1 MVTRRSQCNP
11 SRLKGLLDD
20 DLSATGR
27 VEVVRHLDDCPACQ
41 ARLEELAA
49 GSRIWGDLRQLA
61 GSGDPAGRGRGT
73 HAEETGLWP
82 KDRPDPAR
90 EILGLLAPADD
101 PDALGKLGP
110 YEVTG
115 VLGRGGMGVVLSG
128 FDPSLNRPVAIKV
141 LAPQLATGAAA
152 RKRFAREARAAASV
166 VHDHVVA
173 IYAVD
178 VDEGSGLPYLVMP
191 YLPGRSL
198 QDRIDRDGP
207 LEPKEVLR
215 IGMQAARGLAAAHAQ
230 GLVHRDVKPSNI
242 LLENNVERVKLT
254 DFGLARAADD
264 ASLTHSGD
272 VAGTPQYMAPEQ
284 ARGDAVDHRAD
295 LFSLGSVL
303 YAMCTGRPPFR
314 ADTIVGVL
322 RRVCDERPRPVRE
335 LNPDV
340 PSPLVA
346 AIERL
351 HAKNP
356 AGRFRS
362 AEEVAD
368 TLGRMLAES
377 QRPAPWGAVPARTRA
392 RAVGFGAIAAVASLV
407 GVLAFL
413 GGIGGNPPW
422 GSRPARAGS
431 PSPGGGRII
440 SSGPGGSF
448 LVASADEPKGGGHP
462 DSPRGSITFADGPD
476 ESVVAS
482 GKEETRRY
490 DLKDF
495 DAIAVDSVIHADVT
509 RGDEFRVEMTLDD
522 NLLEFVQ
529 VEKKDRT
536 LKVGLD
542 SRGKSLRLRNN
553 HPPRLTVRMPA
564 LEAIRLNGAT
574 FAKVSGFKSDRRFR
588 AELDGASHLEGT
600 IDAGELDLHV
610 DGAGHVTLGGSAG
623 DAKVSSSGAGQIKLG
638 EFTLKGKRLIV
649 KLDGASHATLKGR
662 VTGAVV
668 QADGASH
675 LDLSALELDVAD
687 VTVSGASHVNLGTS
701 KQLDYSV
708 TGVSHLSYAGDPKV
722 DKAEKDHLSHV
733 RHRTGTASRQ

>member
-1 MVTRRSQCNP
+1 MVMKRSQCNP
-11 SRLKGLLDD
+11 SRLKGLIDD

-49 GSRIWGDLRQLA
+49 GSRLWGDLRQLA
-61 GSGDPAGRGRGT
+61 GSGDPAGRGRGA
-73 HAEETGLWP
+73 HAEETGVWP
-82 KDRPDPAR
+82 KGRPDPAR
-90 EILGLLAPADD
+90 EILGLLAPAGD
-101 PDALGKLGP
+101 PDALGRLGP

-115 VLGRGGMGVVLSG
+115 VLGRGGMGVVLRG

-141 LAPQLATGAAA
+141 LAPQLATSAAA

-178 VDEGSGLPYLVMP
+178 VDEHSGLPYLVMP

-207 LEPKEVLR
+207 LDPKEVLR
-215 IGMQAARGLAAAHAQ
+215 IGLQAAHGLAAAHSQ

-264 ASLTHSGD
+264 ASLTHPGD
-272 VAGTPQYMAPEQ
+272 VAGTPQYMSPEQ

-314 ADTIVGVL
+314 ADTVVGVL

-340 PSPLVA
+340 PAPLA
-346 AIERL
+346 AVIERL
-351 HAKNP
+351 HAKHP

-362 AEEVAD
+362 AAEVAD
-368 TLGRMLAES
+368 ALGRLLAES
-377 QRPAPWGAVPARTRA
+377 QRPAPRGAVAARTRT
-392 RAVGFGAIAAVASLV
+392 RAVRLGAVAAVAAMV
-407 GVLAFL
+407 GVLASF
-413 GGIGGNPPW
+413 GGISGKPRW
-422 GSRPARAGS
+422 TSWAARAGS
-431 PSPGGGRII
+431 PQPGGGRIL

-476 ESVVAS
+476 DSVMAS

-495 DAIAVDSVIHADVT
+495 DAIEVDSVVHADVT
-509 RGDEFRVEMTLDD
+509 RGDEFRVEVTLDD
-522 NLLEFVQ
+522 NLLEFVK

-542 SRGKSLRLRNN
+542 PRGKSLRLRNN

-564 LEAIRLNGAT
+564 LEAMRLHGAT

-588 AELDGASHLEGT
+588 AELDGASHLEGS
-600 IDAGELDLHV
+600 IEAGELELHV

-623 DAKVSSSGAGQIKLG
+623 DAKVSSSGAGQIRLG
-638 EFTLKGKRLIV
+638 DFTLKGKRLIV

-668 QADGASH
+668 QSDGASH

-687 VTVSGASHVNLGTS
+687 VTVSGASHVNLGPS

-708 TGVSHLSYAGDPKV
+708 TGVSHLTYAGDPKV
-722 DKAEKDHLSHV
+722 DKAEKDNLSHV
-733 RHRTGTASRQ
+733 RHRTGTDSRK